1 MSSTPRTRIHSIGF
15 QLKTLSL
22 AVASALLTFNASA
35 AGLGDLKVHSYLGQ
49 PLRAEVELISMPSDS
64 DAPMIK
70 LASQDLY
77 QKANVEFS
85 PLLLSLRFSTEQRGD
100 RKVVRITSTQPIN
113 EPFVDMLLELKSNN
127 NSVVREYVFLL
138 DPASLI
144 SAPVVA
150 LDDEAA
156 TRAAAQSASAPRTP
170 PVAQAEKTTPPVRR
184 SAPKKSEAA
193 QTPAEKT
200 ASPSAAGTGKPR
212 LSLSSPRLL
221 SGADDDTARS
231 AAKEFAAME
240 QAVAEANARVVA
252 LEQKVTDMQKL
263 LEVTNS
269 LLTEMQRQRTLQ
281 QANAAAA
288 PVAPDAIKATAAPA
302 TATPSM
308 SSPAESNPASAVATP
323 APAPAPVAAV
333 ATVGPATTA
342 TAAAPAKPAQA
353 AQTPVA
359 PAQDEDWNSDLLLL
373 PGVALLL
380 AGLGAVGLRFARR
393 RKPAKPFEDSL
404 FAASTHG
411 PHTERQPG
419 GAFTTNLTNLFPSTT
434 NSDEVDTVA
443 EADVYIAYGRDGQA
457 EDLLKEAL
465 RRKPGNR
472 AVSMKL
478 LSIYATRKDTQSFE
492 PLARDLNAATN
503 GDGDD
508 WMHIAEMGRGI
519 DPANPLYAAKQAAS
533 VSAPAANH
541 MTDARKAIILDT
553 PADDTPELD
562 ELLELGRER
571 AEADAAPASPPA
583 STTLT
588 DEEEQLAELLSHPLA
603 ELDAKTEAP
612 VAEAEA
618 EASLDAAAMDV
629 DLALKQLDE
638 PVFHALTPE
647 DEARQEAG
655 IGPIDFEAIVP
666 DIHIEQKEE
675 AVPQIPHAALEAS
688 KAGTNLIE
696 FDFLQ
701 PASDSVSD
709 DLPEIPL
716 ALPVENE
723 GTDEE
728 AKLFKLEFL
737 DEKSVATTKR

>member
-1 MSSTPRTRIHSIGF
+1 
-15 QLKTLSL
+15 
-22 AVASALLTFNASA
+22 
-35 AGLGDLKVHSYLGQ
+35 
-49 PLRAEVELISMPSDS
+49 
-64 DAPMIK
+64 
-70 LASQDLY
+70 
-77 QKANVEFS
+77 
-85 PLLLSLRFSTEQRGD
+85 
-100 RKVVRITSTQPIN
+100 
-113 EPFVDMLLELKSNN
+113 
-127 NSVVREYVFLL
+127 
-138 DPASLI
+138 
-144 SAPVVA
+144 
-150 LDDEAA
+150 
-156 TRAAAQSASAPRTP
+156 
-170 PVAQAEKTTPPVRR
+170 
-184 SAPKKSEAA
+184 
-193 QTPAEKT
+193 
-200 ASPSAAGTGKPR
+200 
-212 LSLSSPRLL
+212 
-221 SGADDDTARS
+221 
-231 AAKEFAAME
+231 ME

-281 QANAAAA
+281 QANAA

-302 TATPSM
+302 TTTPSM

-342 TAAAPAKPAQA
+342 APAKPAQA
-353 AQTPVA
+353 AQTPLA
-359 PAQDEDWNSDLLLL
+359 PAPEDDWNSDLLLL

-492 PLARDLNAATN
+492 PLARELNAATH

-508 WMHIAEMGRGI
+508 WMQIAEMGRGI

-533 VSAPAANH
+533 MSAPAANH

-553 PADDTPELD
+553 PADDAPELD
-562 ELLELGRER
+562 ELLELGRDR

-618 EASLDAAAMDV
+618 EAPLDSAAMDV

-647 DEARQEAG
+647 AEARQEAG

-675 AVPQIPHAALEAS
+675 AVPEIPHAALEAS
-688 KAGTNLIE
+688 KASTNLIE

-701 PASDSVSD
+701 PARDNVSD

-737 DEKSVATTKR
+737 DEKTAVSIKR